1 MVKEG
6 RRGGQGRRSGAV
18 EEEWR
23 QSEDATSLYSLCA
36 RLKATSLQDSSSC
49 ESIHGMR

>member
-6 RRGGQGRRSGAV
+6 RRGGQGRSGAV

-49 ESIHGMR
+49 ESIYGMQ